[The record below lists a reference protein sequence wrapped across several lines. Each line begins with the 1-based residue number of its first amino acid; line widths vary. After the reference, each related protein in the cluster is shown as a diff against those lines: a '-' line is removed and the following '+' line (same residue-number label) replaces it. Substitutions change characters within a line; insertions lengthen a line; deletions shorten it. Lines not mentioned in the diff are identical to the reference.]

1 MQERFKQLLEEKNLT
16 ATRFA
21 AMIKV
26 NASAM
31 SHILNGRS
39 KPGFDVLDKIAQA
52 FPDVNL
58 NWLISGKGSL
68 YNNRISTPAKEVE
81 KIPVQKNLF
90 EEEEK
95 RFPIEEKNTKA
106 EEILRPAVSV
116 ASIPTA
122 KGKKVKRIILF
133 FEDGSLISDLKYLY
147 QSDNFFDRLTTIFI
161 QIIVYT
167 FDYFYGDRR
176 IDKISGSDLNSRSA
190 CQ

>member
-52 FPDVNL
+52 FPEVNL

-68 YNNRISTPAKEVE
+68 YNTSVTTPTKSQP
-81 KIPVQKNLF
+81 IQKSLF
-90 EEEEK
+90 EEEK
-95 RFPIEEKNTKA
+95 Q
-106 EEILRPAVSV
+106 EISQPEPEPVSQPATPLQEISAAIIAAPVS
-116 ASIPTA
+116 
-122 KGKKVKRIILF
+122 KKIKRIILF
-133 FEDGSLISDLKYLY
+133 FEDGS
-147 QSDNFFDRLTTIFI
+147 FE
-161 QIIVYT
+161 
-167 FDYFYGDRR
+167 DYE
-176 IDKISGSDLNSRSA
+176 K
-190 CQ
+190 

>member
-95 RFPIEEKNTKA
+95 RFPIEEKNSIA
-106 EEILRPAVSV
+106 EVILRPAVSV
-116 ASIPTA
+116 ASKPTA
-122 KGKKVKRIILF
+122 KGKKVKRIILI
-133 FEDGSLISDLKYLY
+133 FEDGS
-147 QSDNFFDRLTTIFI
+147 FE
-161 QIIVYT
+161 
-167 FDYFYGDRR
+167 DYE
-176 IDKISGSDLNSRSA
+176 K
-190 CQ
+190 

>member
-1 MQERFKQLLEEKNLT
+1 MQNIYYICNAIFYKMQERFKQLLEEKNLT

-68 YNNRISTPAKEVE
+68 YNNRISTPVKEVE

-90 EEEEK
+90 EEEK
-95 RFPIEEKNTKA
+95 RFPIEGKNTKA
-106 EEILRPAVSV
+106 EEILQPAVSAV
-116 ASIPTA
+116 SIPTA
-122 KGKKVKRIILF
+122 KGKKIKRIILF
-133 FEDGSLISDLKYLY
+133 FEDGS
-147 QSDNFFDRLTTIFI
+147 FE
-161 QIIVYT
+161 
-167 FDYFYGDRR
+167 DYE
-176 IDKISGSDLNSRSA
+176 K
-190 CQ
+190 

>member
-58 NWLISGKGSL
+58 NWLISGKGTL
-68 YNNRISTPAKEVE
+68 YNNSSA
-81 KIPVQKNLF
+81 
-90 EEEEK
+90 
-95 RFPIEEKNTKA
+95 
-106 EEILRPAVSV
+106 RPAEIKSSSQKTFIVEDKESEISSSRPAHTAPAVETTTVVPMVSQQN
-116 ASIPTA
+116 A
-122 KGKKVKRIILF
+122 KKIKRIILF
-133 FEDGSLISDLKYLY
+133 FEDGSFENYE
-147 QSDNFFDRLTTIFI
+147 N
-161 QIIVYT
+161 
-167 FDYFYGDRR
+167 
-176 IDKISGSDLNSRSA
+176 NPE
-190 CQ
+190 

>member
-68 YNNRISTPAKEVE
+68 YNNRISTPAKDVE

-95 RFPIEEKNTKA
+95 RISYREKNTKA
-106 EEILRPAVSV
+106 ERDFTTGRFRRFDTYSQRKEGQ
-116 ASIPTA
+116 T
-122 KGKKVKRIILF
+122 
-133 FEDGSLISDLKYLY
+133 DYLI
-147 QSDNFFDRLTTIFI
+147 F
-161 QIIVYT
+161 
-167 FDYFYGDRR
+167 
-176 IDKISGSDLNSRSA
+176 
-190 CQ
+190 

>member
-1 MQERFKQLLEEKNLT
+1 MQNIYYICNAIFYKMQERFKQLLEEKNLT

-68 YNNRISTPAKEVE
+68 YNNRISSPAA
-81 KIPVQKNLF
+81 
-90 EEEEK
+90 
-95 RFPIEEKNTKA
+95 RM
-106 EEILRPAVSV
+106 
-116 ASIPTA
+116 
-122 KGKKVKRIILF
+122 
-133 FEDGSLISDLKYLY
+133 
-147 QSDNFFDRLTTIFI
+147 
-161 QIIVYT
+161 
-167 FDYFYGDRR
+167 
-176 IDKISGSDLNSRSA
+176 
-190 CQ
+190 

>member
-95 RFPIEEKNTKA
+95 RFPIEE

-133 FEDGSLISDLKYLY
+133 FEDGS
-147 QSDNFFDRLTTIFI
+147 FE
-161 QIIVYT
+161 
-167 FDYFYGDRR
+167 DYE
-176 IDKISGSDLNSRSA
+176 K
-190 CQ
+190 

>member
-81 KIPVQKNLF
+81 KIPVQKKKNAFLSKKKIQKQ
-90 EEEEK
+90 K
-95 RFPIEEKNTKA
+95 RFYDRPFPS
-106 EEILRPAVSV
+106 LRYLQPKERRSNGLSYFLKTA
-116 ASIPTA
+116 ASKIMRNE
-122 KGKKVKRIILF
+122 V
-133 FEDGSLISDLKYLY
+133 
-147 QSDNFFDRLTTIFI
+147 IFI
-161 QIIVYT
+161 
-167 FDYFYGDRR
+167 
-176 IDKISGSDLNSRSA
+176 
-190 CQ
+190 

>member
-58 NWLISGKGSL
+58 NWLIS
-68 YNNRISTPAKEVE
+68 
-81 KIPVQKNLF
+81 
-90 EEEEK
+90 
-95 RFPIEEKNTKA
+95 
-106 EEILRPAVSV
+106 V

-122 KGKKVKRIILF
+122 KGKKVKWIILF
-133 FEDGSLISDLKYLY
+133 FEDGS
-147 QSDNFFDRLTTIFI
+147 FE
-161 QIIVYT
+161 
-167 FDYFYGDRR
+167 DYE
-176 IDKISGSDLNSRSA
+176 K
-190 CQ
+190 

>member
-1 MQERFKQLLEEKNLT
+1 MQNIYYICNAIFYKMQERFKQLLEEKNLT

-95 RFPIEEKNTKA
+95 RFPIEEKNTKV
-106 EEILRPAVSV
+106 EEILRPAVSA

-122 KGKKVKRIILF
+122 KGKKIKRIILF
-133 FEDGSLISDLKYLY
+133 FEDGS
-147 QSDNFFDRLTTIFI
+147 FE
-161 QIIVYT
+161 
-167 FDYFYGDRR
+167 DYE
-176 IDKISGSDLNSRSA
+176 K
-190 CQ
+190 

>member
-1 MQERFKQLLEEKNLT
+1 MQNIYYICNAIFYKMQERFKQLLEEKNLT

-95 RFPIEEKNTKA
+95 RFPIEEKNTKT

-133 FEDGSLISDLKYLY
+133 FEDGS
-147 QSDNFFDRLTTIFI
+147 FE
-161 QIIVYT
+161 
-167 FDYFYGDRR
+167 DYE
-176 IDKISGSDLNSRSA
+176 K
-190 CQ
+190 

>member
-58 NWLISGKGSL
+58 NWLISGK
-68 YNNRISTPAKEVE
+68 EVE

-133 FEDGSLISDLKYLY
+133 FEDGS
-147 QSDNFFDRLTTIFI
+147 FE
-161 QIIVYT
+161 
-167 FDYFYGDRR
+167 DYE
-176 IDKISGSDLNSRSA
+176 K
-190 CQ
+190 

>member
-1 MQERFKQLLEEKNLT
+1 MQNIYYICNAIFYKMQERFKQLLEEKNLT

-90 EEEEK
+90 EEEENAFLSKKKIQKQK
-95 RFPIEEKNTKA
+95 RFYDRPFPS
-106 EEILRPAVSV
+106 LRYLQPKERRSNGLSYFLKTA
-116 ASIPTA
+116 ASKIMRNE
-122 KGKKVKRIILF
+122 V
-133 FEDGSLISDLKYLY
+133 
-147 QSDNFFDRLTTIFI
+147 IFI
-161 QIIVYT
+161 
-167 FDYFYGDRR
+167 
-176 IDKISGSDLNSRSA
+176 
-190 CQ
+190 

>member
-1 MQERFKQLLEEKNLT
+1 MQNIYYICNAIFYKMQERFKQLLEEKNLT

-90 EEEEK
+90 EEEEIQKQK
-95 RFPIEEKNTKA
+95 RFYDRPFPS
-106 EEILRPAVSV
+106 LRYLQPKERRSNGLSYFLKTA
-116 ASIPTA
+116 ASKIMRNE
-122 KGKKVKRIILF
+122 V
-133 FEDGSLISDLKYLY
+133 
-147 QSDNFFDRLTTIFI
+147 IFI
-161 QIIVYT
+161 
-167 FDYFYGDRR
+167 
-176 IDKISGSDLNSRSA
+176 
-190 CQ
+190 

>member
-68 YNNRISTPAKEVE
+68 YNNRISTPAK
-81 KIPVQKNLF
+81 NLF

-133 FEDGSLISDLKYLY
+133 FEDGS
-147 QSDNFFDRLTTIFI
+147 FE
-161 QIIVYT
+161 
-167 FDYFYGDRR
+167 DYE
-176 IDKISGSDLNSRSA
+176 K
-190 CQ
+190 

>member
-1 MQERFKQLLEEKNLT
+1 MQNIYYICNAIFYKMQERFKQLLEEKNLT

-68 YNNRISTPAKEVE
+68 YNNRISTPAKEVG
-81 KIPVQKNLF
+81 
-90 EEEEK
+90 
-95 RFPIEEKNTKA
+95 KNTCSEK
-106 EEILRPAVSV
+106 
-116 ASIPTA
+116 
-122 KGKKVKRIILF
+122 
-133 FEDGSLISDLKYLY
+133 
-147 QSDNFFDRLTTIFI
+147 FI
-161 QIIVYT
+161 
-167 FDYFYGDRR
+167 
-176 IDKISGSDLNSRSA
+176 
-190 CQ
+190 